1 MRDIAI
7 ALIVFGAIPWA
18 LTRPYIGVYLWSWIS
33 YMNPHKLAYGFAVTF
48 PWAYVI
54 AIITFVSLI
63 LSKERKRLPITAET
77 VILVLFLI
85 WMTVTTFFAFHQEEA
100 WAQWDKV
107 MKIQL
112 FTLLTMAVVN
122 TRERVIW
129 LVWVIVGSL
138 GFYGLKGGLFT
149 LTGGGDSRVWGP
161 VGSFIAGNNELGLA
175 MIVTMPLM
183 WYLRSHSENKWV
195 RHGLMV
201 LMVAT
206 LLATLGTHSRGALVG
221 LAAMGAMLWWKSRQK
236 VAMLILIVMAVLVAI
251 PFMPDEW
258 HERMSTIQTYEE
270 DASAMGRINAWQ
282 MAINMASDRLTG
294 GGFEPISRAVYI
306 RYAPDPNYV
315 VDFHSIYFEVLGEHG
330 FIGLILFLSLF
341 TVTWFRCGSIIRAAK
356 RDDSLKW
363 AGDLAAMLQ
372 VSVVGYA
379 TAGAFLGMA
388 YFDLPYHIMAIAV
401 IMSTLIRQPAPVIS
415 ARKKR
420 AALDAGQP

>member
-85 WMTVTTFFAFHQEEA
+85 WMTVTTFFAFHQAEA

-138 GFYGLKGGLFT
+138 GFFGLKGGLFT

-236 VAMLILIVMAVLVAI
+236 AAMLILIVMAVLVAI

>member
-48 PWAYVI
+48 PWANVI
-54 AIITFVSLI
+54 ALVTFASLI
-63 LSKERKRLPITAET
+63 LSKERKRLPICAET

-85 WMTVTTFFAFHQEEA
+85 WMTVTTFYAFHQEEA

-112 FTLLTMAVVN
+112 FTLLTLVVVN
-122 TRERVIW
+122 TRERVVW
-129 LVWVIVGSL
+129 LVWVIVLSL

-149 LTGGGDSRVWGP
+149 LTGGGGSRVWGP

-195 RHGLMV
+195 RHGMVV

-236 VAMLILIVMAVLVAI
+236 VAMLILIVMAVLIAI
-251 PFMPDEW
+251 PFMPAEW
-258 HERMSTIQTYEE
+258 HERMSTIKTYEE

-294 GGFEPISRAVYI
+294 GGFEPISRAVYM

-341 TVTWFRCGSIIRAAK
+341 TVTWFRCGSIIRAAR

-372 VSVVGYA
+372 VSVIGYA
-379 TAGAFLGMA
+379 SAGAFLGMA

-401 IMSTLIRQPAPVIS
+401 IMSTLIQQPTPVIS
-415 ARKKR
+415 ARRKR
-420 AALDAGQP
+420 TAPDAGQP

>member
-54 AIITFVSLI
+54 ALVTFASLI

-112 FTLLTMAVVN
+112 FTLLTLAVVN
-122 TRERVIW
+122 TRERVVW
-129 LVWVIVGSL
+129 LVWVIVLSL

-183 WYLRSHSENKWV
+183 WYLRSHTENKWV
-195 RHGLMV
+195 RHGMIV

-251 PFMPDEW
+251 PFMPPEW
-258 HERMSTIQTYEE
+258 HERMSTIKTYEE
-270 DASAMGRINAWQ
+270 DASAMGRINAWH

-294 GGFEPISRAVYI
+294 GGFEPISRAVYM

-356 RDDSLKW
+356 HDESLKW

-401 IMSTLIRQPAPVIS
+401 IMSTLIKQPTPVIS
-415 ARKKR
+415 ARRKR
-420 AALDAGQP
+420 TAPDAGQP

>member
-54 AIITFVSLI
+54 ALVTFVSLI

-77 VILVLFLI
+77 VILVWFLI
-85 WMTVTTFFAFHQEEA
+85 WMTVTTSFAFHQEEA

-112 FTLLTMAVVN
+112 FTLLTLVAVN

-183 WYLRSHSENKWV
+183 WYLRSHTENKWV

-221 LAAMGAMLWWKSRQK
+221 LAAMGSVLWWKSRQK
-236 VAMLILIVMAVLVAI
+236 IAMLMLIVMAVLVAV

-294 GGFEPISRAVYI
+294 GGFEPISRAVYM

-341 TVTWFRCGSIIRAAK
+341 TVTWFRCGSIIRAAR

-401 IMSTLIRQPAPVIS
+401 IMSTLIQQPTPVIS
-415 ARKKR
+415 ARRKR
-420 AALDAGQP
+420 TAPDAGQP